1 MFGAIASPAIGPAPE
16 VRAPASAA
24 MPIAARAFGS
34 LPPTT
39 LLLLAIVFVQLGS
52 ALATSLLS
60 SIGPIGTTFAVAF
73 GAAVVLTL
81 WVRPRPDRR
90 LLAHWRLILLFG
102 LVNVLLALPY
112 FLALGRI
119 PLGVLATVTFLGPLG
134 IAVAMS
140 RRLMHFALIGI
151 AGLGVAL
158 LTPQIGASGGAGLDP
173 LGLVY
178 AALAA
183 LGWGAFVPMS
193 KRMGEVFSGLEGLVY
208 AYWLETFLVL
218 PAALLE
224 GSGAGTIA
232 GTTPVDLLSVIGV
245 ALLSTALPNAL
256 EYRALQRMS
265 ARTYGILVTLEPA
278 AGAMVGIVC
287 LDQPVSFRMTI
298 AVACV
303 TLAALGITL
312 SDRRDSSDG

>member
-1 MFGAIASPAIGPAPE
+1 
-16 VRAPASAA
+16 
-24 MPIAARAFGS
+24 
-34 LPPTT
+34 
-39 LLLLAIVFVQLGS
+39 LLLLAIVFVQLGG
-52 ALATSLLS
+52 ALATVLLA
-60 SIGPIGTTFAVAF
+60 SIGPVGTTLAVALA
-73 GAAVVLTL
+73 AAVVLTL

-90 LLAHWRLILLFG
+90 LRAHWRLILLFG

-112 FLALGRI
+112 FLALGRV

-134 IAVAMS
+134 IAVATS

-158 LTPQIGASGGAGLDP
+158 LTPDIGAIGAAGLDP

-183 LGWGAFVPMS
+183 LGWAAFVPMS

-208 AYWLETFLVL
+208 AYWVEALLVL
-218 PAALLE
+218 PAAALLE
-224 GSGAGTIA
+224 DGGAGSIA
-232 GTTPVDLLSVIGV
+232 AMRPADLLAVLGV

-278 AGAMVGIVC
+278 AGAIVGIVC
-287 LDQPVSFRMTI
+287 LDQPAGGRMLLAI
-298 AVACV
+298 ACV